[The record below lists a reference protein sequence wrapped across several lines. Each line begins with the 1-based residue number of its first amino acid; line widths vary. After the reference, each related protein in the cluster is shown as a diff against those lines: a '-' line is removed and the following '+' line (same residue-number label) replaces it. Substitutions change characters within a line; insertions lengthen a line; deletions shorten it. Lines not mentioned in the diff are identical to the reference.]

1 MARALHR
8 SLCGALVA
16 LALLRTPAGAQ
27 EAGVPAVVERLLQ
40 GFASG
45 DCARRWQTIEEYTDR
60 LIGRVAAYDESVT
73 EVSVG
78 LTELGPARGA
88 GVERKIQMVSDY
100 ADDASK
106 AFARLAKIAASVDR
120 SGAPLEVW
128 RKGLPP
134 LTKVLDDPGEAFM
147 TRRLAAA
154 VIAESARKSSLARTA
169 GWGQALP
176 RLLTSKDPTGRLVGS
191 IIAATGGL
199 PEGPPP
205 TKGQIVPELLRGLE
219 ADSYAAR
226 YGSTRALLAVS
237 RQTADRICVD
247 PSDGASERA
256 AGVGAWQTW
265 WEQAKPQSA
274 AETIGQ

>member
-40 GFASG
+40 GFASR

-60 LIGRVAAYDESVT
+60 LIGRVAAYEESMT

-78 LTELGPARGA
+78 LTELAPARGA

-120 SGAPLEVW
+120 SGTPLEVW

-134 LTKVLDDPGEAFM
+134 LTKVLDDPREAFM

-256 AGVGAWQTW
+256 AGVGAWQGW

>member
-1 MARALHR
+1 MARALHC

-27 EAGVPAVVERLLQ
+27 QAGVPAVVERLLQ
-40 GFASG
+40 GFGSG

-60 LIGRVAAYDESVT
+60 LIGRVAAYEESVT

-78 LTELGPARGA
+78 LTELGPTRGA

-120 SGAPLEVW
+120 SGPPLEVW

-134 LTKVLDDPGEAFM
+134 LTKVLDNPGEAFM

-169 GWGQALP
+169 GWGQPLP
-176 RLLTSKDPTGRLVGS
+176 RLLTSKDATGRLVGS
-191 IIAATGGL
+191 IIAATGGF

-237 RQTADRICVD
+237 RQPVERICVD
-247 PSDGASERA
+247 PSDGAGERA
-256 AGVGAWQTW
+256 AGVGAWQAW
-265 WEQAKPQSA
+265 WEQTKPQSA
-274 AETIGQ
+274 AEAIGQ